1 MKTISELINLEGR
14 KAVITG
20 ATGGLGRHMASTIV
34 ELGGDIIMVDMPGS
48 DYSSLTSDLRK
59 INNVDIQ
66 HIDCNLED
74 KDERS
79 NLITNII
86 KDHNK
91 GIDILINNAAFGG
104 TSNLSGWATKFEDQ
118 SVDTWRRAIEV
129 NLTAV
134 FDLSQGLSDL
144 LRKTG
149 NGSIINISSILG
161 LRVGVQQT
169 SYAVSKAG
177 LTQLTKMMA
186 LELARNNIR
195 VNAIAPG
202 YIQSE
207 MTEDFFNTT
216 EGKNYMKKIPQRR
229 YGNPEDLDGAILL
242 LASEASSFMTGSV
255 IPVDGGHLINPM

>member
-1 MKTISELINLEGR
+1 MKSINDIFSVKDKVIL
-14 KAVITG
+14 ITG
-20 ATGGLGRHMASTIV
+20 ASSGLGKHFALTLSNAGAKVILSARRKKALDSLSKNIKDSGNECLV
-34 ELGGDIIMVDMPGS
+34 IPLDV
-48 DYSSLTSDLRK
+48 SSKQSVT
-59 INNVDIQ
+59 
-66 HIDCNLED
+66 
-74 KDERS
+74 
-79 NLITNII
+79 NLIEQSI
-86 KDHNK
+86 NK
-91 GIDILINNAAFGG
+91 MGYIDVLINNAGI
-104 TSNLSGWATKFEDQ
+104 SNPVWFK
-118 SVDTWRRAIEV
+118 
-129 NLTAV
+129 
-134 FDLSQGLSDL
+134 DLSEESWMNVMETNLNGAFRVAKQVSDL
-144 LRKTG
+144 MTKQGRP
-149 NGSIINISSILG
+149 GSIINISSILG

-216 EGKNYMKKIPQRR
+216 EGRNYMKKIPQRR

>member
-1 MKTISELINLEGR
+1 MG
-14 KAVITG
+14 
-20 ATGGLGRHMASTIV
+20 
-34 ELGGDIIMVDMPGS
+34 
-48 DYSSLTSDLRK
+48 
-59 INNVDIQ
+59 
-66 HIDCNLED
+66 HIDV
-74 KDERS
+74 
-79 NLITNII
+79 
-86 KDHNK
+86 
-91 GIDILINNAAFGG
+91 LINNAGI
-104 TSNLSGWATKFEDQ
+104 SNPVWFK
-118 SVDTWRRAIEV
+118 
-129 NLTAV
+129 
-134 FDLSQGLSDL
+134 DLSEESWMNVMETNLNGAFRVAKQVSDL
-144 LRKTG
+144 MTKQGRP
-149 NGSIINISSILG
+149 GSIINISSILG

>member
-1 MKTISELINLEGR
+1 MKSINDIFSVKDKVIL
-14 KAVITG
+14 ITG
-20 ATGGLGRHMASTIV
+20 ASSGLGKHFALTLSNAGAKVILSARRKKALDSLSKKIK
-34 ELGGDIIMVDMPGS
+34 
-48 DYSSLTSDLRK
+48 SSGNECLVIPLDVSSKQSVTNLIEKS
-59 INNVDIQ
+59 INKMG
-66 HIDCNLED
+66 HIDV
-74 KDERS
+74 
-79 NLITNII
+79 
-86 KDHNK
+86 
-91 GIDILINNAAFGG
+91 LINNAGI
-104 TSNLSGWATKFEDQ
+104 SNPVWFK
-118 SVDTWRRAIEV
+118 
-129 NLTAV
+129 
-134 FDLSQGLSDL
+134 DLSEESWMNVMETNLNGAFRVAKQVSDL
-144 LRKTG
+144 MTKQGRP
-149 NGSIINISSILG
+149 GSIINISSILG

>member
-1 MKTISELINLEGR
+1 MKSINDIFSVKDKVIL
-14 KAVITG
+14 ITG
-20 ATGGLGRHMASTIV
+20 ASSGLGKHFALTLSNAGAKVILSARRKKALDSLSKKIK
-34 ELGGDIIMVDMPGS
+34 
-48 DYSSLTSDLRK
+48 SSGNECLVIPLDVSSKQSVT
-59 INNVDIQ
+59 
-66 HIDCNLED
+66 
-74 KDERS
+74 
-79 NLITNII
+79 NLIEQSI
-86 KDHNK
+86 NK
-91 GIDILINNAAFGG
+91 MGYIDVLINNAGI
-104 TSNLSGWATKFEDQ
+104 SNPVWFK
-118 SVDTWRRAIEV
+118 
-129 NLTAV
+129 
-134 FDLSQGLSDL
+134 DLSEESWMNVMETNLNGAFRVAKQVSDL
-144 LRKTG
+144 MTKQGRP
-149 NGSIINISSILG
+149 GSIINISSILG

>member
-1 MKTISELINLEGR
+1 MKSINDIFSVKDKVIL
-14 KAVITG
+14 ITG
-20 ATGGLGRHMASTIV
+20 ASSGLGKHFALTLSNAGAKVILSARRKKALDSLSKNIKNAGNECLV
-34 ELGGDIIMVDMPGS
+34 IPLDV
-48 DYSSLTSDLRK
+48 SSKQSVT
-59 INNVDIQ
+59 
-66 HIDCNLED
+66 
-74 KDERS
+74 
-79 NLITNII
+79 NLIEQSI
-86 KDHNK
+86 NK
-91 GIDILINNAAFGG
+91 MGYIDVLINNAGI
-104 TSNLSGWATKFEDQ
+104 SNPVWFK
-118 SVDTWRRAIEV
+118 
-129 NLTAV
+129 
-134 FDLSQGLSDL
+134 DLSEESWMNVMETNLNGAFRVAKQVSDL
-144 LRKTG
+144 MTKQGRP
-149 NGSIINISSILG
+149 GSIINISSILG

-216 EGKNYMKKIPQRR
+216 EGKNYMKRIPQRR

>member
-1 MKTISELINLEGR
+1 MKSINDIFSVKDKVIL
-14 KAVITG
+14 ITG
-20 ATGGLGRHMASTIV
+20 ASSGLGKHFALTLSNAGAKVILSARRKKALDSLSKNIKNSGNECLV
-34 ELGGDIIMVDMPGS
+34 IPLDV
-48 DYSSLTSDLRK
+48 SSKQSVTNLIEQS
-59 INNVDIQ
+59 INKMG
-66 HIDCNLED
+66 HIDV
-74 KDERS
+74 
-79 NLITNII
+79 
-86 KDHNK
+86 
-91 GIDILINNAAFGG
+91 LINNAGI
-104 TSNLSGWATKFEDQ
+104 SNPVWFK
-118 SVDTWRRAIEV
+118 
-129 NLTAV
+129 
-134 FDLSQGLSDL
+134 DLSEESWMNVMETNLNGAFRVAKQVSDL
-144 LRKTG
+144 MTKQGRP
-149 NGSIINISSILG
+149 GSIINISSILG

>member
-1 MKTISELINLEGR
+1 MKSINDIFSVKDKVIL
-14 KAVITG
+14 ITG
-20 ATGGLGRHMASTIV
+20 ASSGLGKHFALTLSNAGAKVILSARRKKALDSLSKKIK
-34 ELGGDIIMVDMPGS
+34 
-48 DYSSLTSDLRK
+48 SSGNECLVIPLDVSSKQSVT
-59 INNVDIQ
+59 
-66 HIDCNLED
+66 
-74 KDERS
+74 
-79 NLITNII
+79 NLIEQSI
-86 KDHNK
+86 NK
-91 GIDILINNAAFGG
+91 MGYIDVLINNAGI
-104 TSNLSGWATKFEDQ
+104 SNPVWFK
-118 SVDTWRRAIEV
+118 
-129 NLTAV
+129 
-134 FDLSQGLSDL
+134 DLSEESWMNVMETNLNGAFRVAKQVSDL
-144 LRKTG
+144 MTKQGRP
-149 NGSIINISSILG
+149 GSIINISSILG

-255 IPVDGGHLINPM
+255 IPVDGGHLINPI